1 MAADEVATEATAQAD
16 VGETVHRLFDELL
29 ALMAQLAT
37 AIDREYPRRGRVALT
52 DRLRPVA
59 LRMWQQVAPSARKR
73 SHQRKAQRLA
83 DAGPFLS
90 PVSRAETMSASAGG
104 A

>member
-37 AIDREYPRRGRVALT
+37 AIDREYPRL
-52 DRLRPVA
+52 
-59 LRMWQQVAPSARKR
+59 
-73 SHQRKAQRLA
+73 
-83 DAGPFLS
+83 
-90 PVSRAETMSASAGG
+90 
-104 A
+104 